1 VQIFDVLGF
10 SALVLLTALLC
21 WLALRFWRARR
32 PLAKWLCG
40 VVASIL
46 ALASLLLVGAALAGY
61 WRLNRSYDNPVH
73 PTVVEATPE
82 RLQRGEWFQ
91 PYCSGCHAEEQGAA
105 LTGQDFLGEDA
116 PPIGEFHAPNLTPV
130 HLGDWS
136 DGEIIRAIRE
146 GVHRDGRSLLIMPSK
161 QLRNLSDE
169 DVFSIVVYLRSLPPE
184 GEATPRNRLN
194 VLGAI
199 MVLTAPIFE
208 AQPPLSGPVIAPPPG
223 PTAAYG
229 AYLSSFTCNICHGDD
244 GLGDPEF
251 PSPPLIGIPLAWNE
265 RAFIDFLRTGTRPDG
280 SKVDEDRMP
289 WKEMSAFL
297 GDDDE
302 LRAIYAHMALLA
314 KGVSE

>member
-1 VQIFDVLGF
+1 MFDILGF
-10 SALVLLTALLC
+10 SALVLLTVLLS
-21 WLALRFWRARR
+21 WLALRLWRARR
-32 PLAKWLCG
+32 PLVKWLGG
-40 VVASIL
+40 VVVSVL
-46 ALASLLLVGAALAGY
+46 ALISLLLVGAAVAGY

-73 PTVVEATPE
+73 STVVESTPE

-91 PYCSGCHAEEQGAA
+91 PYCSSCHAEEQGAA

-116 PPIGEFHAPNLTPV
+116 PPIGVFHAPNLTPV

-161 QLRNLSDE
+161 QLRHISDE
-169 DVFSIVVYLRSLPPE
+169 DVFSIVAYLRSLPPE
-184 GEATPRNRLN
+184 GEATPPNRLN

-199 MVLTAPIFE
+199 LVLSLPIFE
-208 AQPPLSGPVIAPPPG
+208 AQPPLSAPVIAPPPG

-229 AYLSSFTCNICHGDD
+229 SYLSSFTCDICHGAD
-244 GLGDPEF
+244 GLGDPDF

-265 RAFIDFLRTGTRPDG
+265 RAFIDFMRTGIRPDG
-280 SKVDEDRMP
+280 NSVDERKMP

-302 LRAIYAHMALLA
+302 LLAIYAHMALMA

>member
-1 VQIFDVLGF
+1 MFDIPGF
-10 SALVLLTALLC
+10 SALVLLTVLLS
-21 WLALRFWRARR
+21 WLALRLWRARR
-32 PLAKWLCG
+32 PLVKWPCG
-40 VVASIL
+40 VVVSML
-46 ALASLLLVGAALAGY
+46 ALVSMLLVGAAVAGY

-73 PTVVEATPE
+73 STVVESTPE

-91 PYCSGCHAEEQGAA
+91 PYCSGCHAEEPGAA

-116 PPIGEFHAPNLTPV
+116 PPIGVFHAPNLTPV

-161 QLRNLSDE
+161 QLRHISNE
-169 DVFSIVVYLRSLPPE
+169 DVFSIVAYLRSLPPE
-184 GEATPRNRLN
+184 GEATPPNRLN

-199 MVLTAPIFE
+199 MVLSAPIFE
-208 AQPPLSGPVIAPPPG
+208 AQPPLSEPVIAPPPG

-229 AYLSSFTCNICHGDD
+229 GYLSSFTCDICHGAD
-244 GLGDPEF
+244 GLGDPDF

-265 RAFIDFLRTGTRPDG
+265 RAFIDFMRTGIRPDG
-280 SKVDEDRMP
+280 NRVDEELMP

-302 LRAIYAHMALLA
+302 LRAIYAHMALRA
-314 KGVSE
+314 KGASE